1 MGYETY
7 RPDWDPF
14 FSDPYV
20 SPEKASKPIFDRASD
35 PSASRDFALDI
46 PKPIASIHA
55 KPERKIEILKV
66 P

>member
-20 SPEKASKPIFDRASD
+20 PPEKASKPIFDRASD
-35 PSASRDFALDI
+35 PTASRSFILDAPRPSASM
-46 PKPIASIHA
+46 HA
-55 KPERKIEILKV
+55 KPERQIVVVKV